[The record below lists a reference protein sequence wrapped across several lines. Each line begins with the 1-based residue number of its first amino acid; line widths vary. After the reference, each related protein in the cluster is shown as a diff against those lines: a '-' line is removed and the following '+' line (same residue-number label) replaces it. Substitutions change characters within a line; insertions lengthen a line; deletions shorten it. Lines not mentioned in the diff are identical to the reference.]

1 MYQILLIIY
10 PLLAVALIAFI
21 LLQQGKG
28 ANMGASFGAGASNT
42 LFGAPGSGNFMT
54 KTTAILAFL
63 FFVVSLAIGNITATS
78 SHAEVKS
85 KFEDLS
91 STSKVIEEAKKLE
104 QEQSL
109 KEGVLDVIPSTSN
122 SPAQDSDLPK

>member
-78 SHAEVKS
+78 SHTEVKS

-109 KEGVLDVIPSTSN
+109 KEGVLDVIPSTSD